1 MNPADYEFCCRFLEE
16 RSGLSLGDNKGYL
29 LEGRLVPIAKANGLA
44 DLSAFVSAVRRS
56 PNGPLADAMIEAMT
70 TNETLFFRDKTPF
83 DELKTTILPPML
95 EARANTRRLR
105 IWSAAA
111 STGQEAYS
119 LAIML
124 HDSFPQLAD
133 WRLEIVGTDLSQAA
147 LERARSGVYSQ
158 FEVQRGLPIQTLVKH
173 FQQTPAG
180 WKIQDHLRR
189 GISFQLLN
197 LMKPFQILGVFDII
211 FCRNVLIYFESP
223 LKRDI
228 LERMERQLAPDGCV
242 ILGAAET
249 VLGVTDRFERS
260 IGCRAPI
267 YVPKVRIAI
276 KSA

>member
-16 RSGLSLGDNKGYL
+16 RSGLSLGENKGYL
-29 LEGRLVPIAKANGLA
+29 LEGRLVPIAKAHGLA
-44 DLSAFVSAVRRS
+44 ELSELVAAVRRS
-56 PNGPLADAMIEAMT
+56 PIGPLADAMIEAMT

-83 DELKTTILPPML
+83 DELKASILPPML

-119 LAIML
+119 LAILL

-133 WRLEIVGTDLSQAA
+133 WRLEIVGTDLSLAA
-147 LERARSGVYSQ
+147 LERARAGVYSQ

-180 WKIQDHLRR
+180 WRIQDHLRR
-189 GISFQLLN
+189 GISFQSLN
-197 LMKPFQILGVFDII
+197 LMKPFQMLGMFDII

-223 LKRDI
+223 LKREI

-249 VLGVTDRFERS
+249 VLGVTDRFERLA
-260 IGCRAPI
+260 GCRAPI
-267 YVPKVRIAI
+267 YVPKARASI

>member
-29 LEGRLVPIAKANGLA
+29 LEGRLVPVAKAHGLTE
-44 DLSAFVSAVRRS
+44 LSELVTAVRRA
-56 PNGPLADAMIEAMT
+56 PIGPLADAMIEAMT

-83 DELKTTILPPML
+83 DELKATILPPML

-119 LAIML
+119 LAILL

-147 LERARSGVYSQ
+147 LERARAGVYSQ

-180 WKIQDHLRR
+180 WRIQDHLRR

-197 LMKPFQILGVFDII
+197 LMKPFQMLGAFDII

-223 LKRDI
+223 LKREI
-228 LERMERQLAPDGCV
+228 LERMERQLATDGCV

-249 VLGVTDRFERS
+249 VLGVTDRFERFA
-260 IGCRAPI
+260 GCRAPI
-267 YVPKVRIAI
+267 YVPKTRIGI

>member
-16 RSGLSLGDNKGYL
+16 RSGLSLGENKGYL

-44 DLSAFVSAVRRS
+44 DLSALVSAVRRS

-83 DELKTTILPPML
+83 EELKATILPPML

-267 YVPKVRIAI
+267 YVPKARIAI